1 MKERK
6 VCVDA
11 SLVVKW
17 LIPEELSEHALGL
30 LRDWRKDRVV
40 LLAPAL
46 LMFEVLATI
55 RKHLWRRTLTFS
67 EAQQSVTYLFE
78 LPIQVKNDPKI
89 LGIAWDLANQLG
101 QPTVYD
107 TSYLALA
114 QMEDCA
120 LWTAD
125 KKFARVIQ
133 ERFPNVR
140 ALGEQA

>member
-1 MKERK
+1 MERK

-17 LIPEELSEHALGL
+17 LIPEELSERALGL
-30 LRDWRKDRVV
+30 LRDWRKDGIV

-46 LMFEVLATI
+46 LMFEVLATL
-55 RKHLWRRTLTFS
+55 RKHLLRQTLTFS
-67 EAQQSVTYLFE
+67 EAQQSVAYLFE
-78 LPIQVKNDPKI
+78 LPIQVKNDPRI
-89 LGIAWDLANQLG
+89 LRIAWDLANQLG

-125 KKFARVIQ
+125 LKFARAIQ
-133 ERFPNVR
+133 ARFPNVR